1 MSALDYP
8 LLEKLYYKDKNQ
20 YETEYLNR
28 FNGVSSIKFNIN
40 IYKNQAFAV
49 ITPEI
54 LNKMYEIN
62 TINNKLNILSESL
75 PNIAL
80 RQYIKRCL
88 IEEIVMTNEI
98 EGVISTRKDI
108 SEILEKAGKSDK
120 HKRLDGLVNK
130 YEKLNSDEVLSIRN
144 CQDVRDIYA
153 DLVWEEISAN
163 NPDDLPDGGYF
174 RKNGVD
180 VISQFDKVIHKG
192 IMPEEEINRKMLQ
205 ALDILNDE
213 KINILIR
220 IAVFHYLFGYIH
232 PFYDGNGRTSRFIS
246 SYLLSKNFN
255 VLSGYRLAY
264 IIKENIS
271 AYYKSFKM
279 ANEPKNKG
287 DITPFIINFFD
298 IIIKAL
304 NNLYLSLSE
313 KAELM
318 DYYYK
323 VSKKLSDGKQDNE
336 RVTFILF
343 QETLFGGEGISVNDL
358 IMASKT
364 SEYKVRQVVSGL
376 KKSELLAEAKIGKK
390 LLYRFDLE
398 KIRNLDC

>member
-1 MSALDYP
+1 MDYP